1 MDLYLQDTN
10 LHPLVG
16 STFATIF
23 ATPDK
28 ERGSIFSTCINKL
41 AIFKDPRVMRNIQ
54 NADIT
59 PKEIMNNRISLYLIT
74 PPKAIKMTK
83 PFSDLFLL
91 KQSTSLLIKWN
102 LTTEKKLI

>member
-1 MDLYLQDTN
+1 MKNQGVNNLSFMDLYLQDTN

-41 AIFKDPRVMRNIQ
+41 AIFRGFQ
-54 NADIT
+54 
-59 PKEIMNNRISLYLIT
+59 EL
-74 PPKAIKMTK
+74 
-83 PFSDLFLL
+83 
-91 KQSTSLLIKWN
+91 
-102 LTTEKKLI
+102 